1 MAYLRQSLWTVFVLI
16 AAALAHGGH
25 EAVPEGESISQD
37 PIVRGTTTIFPSQK
51 VNRLIPGLNIMDS
64 YDSDGFGFWHNLP
77 YGNGSRG
84 MYYFTYLSVSNLPSH
99 PFLTKEIR

>member
-1 MAYLRQSLWTVFVLI
+1 MAYLRQSLWTVFVLV

-51 VNRLIPGLNIMDS
+51 VNELIPGLDIMDS
-64 YDSDGFGFWHNLP
+64 YDSHGFGFWHNLP

-84 MYYFTYLSVSNLPSH
+84 MYYFTYLPHIHL
-99 PFLTKEIR
+99 

>member
-1 MAYLRQSLWTVFVLI
+1 MAYLRQSLWTVFVLV

-51 VNRLIPGLNIMDS
+51 ANDLIPGLNTMDS
-64 YDSDGFGFWHNLP
+64 YDSDGFGFWYNLP
-77 YGNGSRG
+77 YRNGSRG
-84 MYYFTYLSVSNLPSH
+84 MHYFTYLSVSYLPSH
-99 PFLTKEIR
+99 PSLTKENR